1 MTRHREVRLSDIP
14 VLLEYWGTAPDERHR
29 ATREH
34 EIVFQ
39 RSDVLS
45 SAIEEVTEDETTLVG
60 ILVGAFVND
69 RFIEASLSDPDPFV
83 LQRIKAWVDA
93 GTSPFYTPEKLAG
106 RNGSNGLNLLLVTFG
121 MYPQPNGEPEHLI
134 REFLLRRFVEDHAGW
149 NIRHLMAETVSLTQ
163 ATQLERQ
170 GWTVR
175 NAYPAYHKEFPHE
188 QVRLLTIDRE
198 AALLGHDY
206 FLARFFT
213 YREPPTT
220 LTKGEKELLRAARF
234 GARTDDHLAEMFAVG
249 RDSIKQRWKGIYEK
263 LRSAEPA
270 LFPELSA
277 AGGRGPERRRVLIEY
292 ARNHPEILWP

>member
-14 VLLEYWGTAPDERHR
+14 VLLEYWGTERDERHR
-29 ATREH
+29 AEREH

-39 RSDVLS
+39 RADVLS
-45 SAIEEVTEDETTLVG
+45 SAIEEVNEDKTTLVG
-60 ILVGAFVND
+60 ILVGVFVND
-69 RFIEASLSDPDPFV
+69 RFIEASLKDPNPYI
-83 LQRIKAWVDA
+83 LQRIRALVDA
-93 GTSPFYTPEKLAG
+93 GTSPFYTPEKLAAK
-106 RNGSNGLNLLLVTFG
+106 NGSSGLNLLLVTFG
-121 MYPQPNGEPEHLI
+121 VFPQPNGEPEHLI

-149 NIRHLMAETVSLTQ
+149 NIRHLMAEVVSLSQ

-175 NAYPAYHKEFPHE
+175 NEYPDFHRGFPNE
-188 QVRLLTIDRE
+188 EIRLLTIDRE

-220 LTKGEKELLRAARF
+220 LTKGEKELLRAARY

-249 RDSIKQRWKGIYEK
+249 RDSIKQRWKGIFEK
-263 LRSAEPA
+263 LRRAEPT